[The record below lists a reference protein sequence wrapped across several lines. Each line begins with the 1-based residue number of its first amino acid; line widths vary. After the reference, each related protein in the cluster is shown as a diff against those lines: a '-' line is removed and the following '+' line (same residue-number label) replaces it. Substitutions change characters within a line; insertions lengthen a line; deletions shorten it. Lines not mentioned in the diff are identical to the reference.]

1 MAFDSGAVSFRRFV
15 VIGKSPSMI
24 EQAQLDVLSEN
35 ALRPTEAGVPEEVE
49 YGWNG
54 GRHILDREFAFDT
67 NVYADALHIGMRI
80 DTNRV
85 PPEVKQAYLAVEEQA
100 VAAGNPSGFIS
111 KGQKRDVRDVVRR
124 KMDDDLRS
132 GQYRRSKLFAVLW
145 DLPSATLYAAV
156 NPAAEEKLRELFERT
171 FGLELA
177 PVSAGTLAARLL
189 EPRGRRRD
197 IEDARPTRFVF
208 GPEGEQQSPD
218 YPWTSKLA
226 ETKDYLGNEFM
237 LWLWHEA
244 DRHDGYVKIG
254 EDEIAVMFDR
264 SLDLDCAYG
273 ATGKTSLKSTGPTKM
288 PEAAEAL
295 RTGKLPRKC
304 GLTIESGGAQYTFSL
319 AAESLAVSG
328 LKLPDV
334 PEAET
339 PRVLFEERIGQLREF
354 GRLLDRI
361 YDQFL
366 QQRAGAGWEG
376 VTLGIRKWITG
387 SRRVNSRPLELATAG

>member
-54 GRHILDREFAFDT
+54 GRHILDREFSFDT

-156 NPAAEEKLRELFERT
+156 NQAAEEKLRELFERT

>member
-54 GRHILDREFAFDT
+54 GRHILDREFSFDT

-156 NPAAEEKLRELFERT
+156 NQAAEEKLRELFERT

-226 ETKDYLGNEFM
+226 ETKGYLGNEFM

>member
-54 GRHILDREFAFDT
+54 GRHILDREFSFDT

-156 NPAAEEKLRELFERT
+156 NQAAEEKLRELFGRT

-237 LWLWHEA
+237 LWLWHDA

-304 GLTIESGGAQYTFSL
+304 GLTIESGGAQYAFSL

>member
-1 MAFDSGAVSFRRFV
+1 
-15 VIGKSPSMI
+15 MI

-54 GRHILDREFAFDT
+54 GRHILDREFSFDT

-156 NPAAEEKLRELFERT
+156 NQAAEEKLRELFERT